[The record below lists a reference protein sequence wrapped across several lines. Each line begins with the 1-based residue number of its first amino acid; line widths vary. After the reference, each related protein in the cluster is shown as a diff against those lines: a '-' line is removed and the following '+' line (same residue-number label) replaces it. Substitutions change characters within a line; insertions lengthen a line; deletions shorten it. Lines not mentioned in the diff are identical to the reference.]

1 MKIPPKGRSRIESL
15 PRVDPADGAGG
26 QASNSGDGGTRRGP
40 RVPVGVVAVEESPP
54 SRRQTFSRCAASSP
68 ASRRLSTV
76 ASRLKRD
83 DGHRS
88 RADSRPL
95 TDEKWECIK
104 PLMPPQ
110 KPPTG
115 RPRRD
120 HRQVLRGMLWIFG
133 TGASWRDLP
142 EEEFG
147 PWRTVYGRYRQ
158 WQEQGLWRRIVKVLQ
173 LGDDATN
180 F

>member
-1 MKIPPKGRSRIESL
+1 LIPPTVPEVRRVIRAMAGPEEEREFRLAWSLWRRAHQAVAKRSHAARRAL
-15 PRVDPADGAGG
+15 RRVGA
-26 QASNSGDGGTRRGP
+26 
-40 RVPVGVVAVEESPP
+40 SPP
-54 SRRQTFSRCAASSP
+54 SHH
-68 ASRRLSTV
+68 ASRETTATV
-76 ASRLKRD
+76 PEPIA
-83 DGHRS
+83 
-88 RADSRPL
+88 APL